1 MARTLRTTMRV
12 WPAILVCLALVFA
25 GCGGEDE
32 SSGAPSGGG
41 GGGGQG
47 LEAPITFKLT
57 GGDAFRKDRMTVQ
70 PDGSAQVTT
79 RKGDKPAQLTDEELS
94 ELSSSFEKADL
105 PEIPENS
112 TTEPPI
118 PDALSYSF
126 VYEDR
131 EVITDS
137 GSLPE
142 DLKPLIGTFVKL
154 VDRYGA
160 K

>member
-1 MARTLRTTMRV
+1 MARTLGTTMRV
-12 WPAILVCLALVFA
+12 WLSILCLALVA
-25 GCGGEDE
+25 GCGGGDE
-32 SSGAPSGGG
+32 KTSSGPAASSGAE
-41 GGGGQG
+41 G

-57 GGDAFRKDRMTVQ
+57 GGDAFREDRMTVQ

-79 RKGDKPAQLTDEELS
+79 RQGEKPAQLTDEELS
-94 ELSSSFEKADL
+94 QVSSHLEEANL
-105 PEIPENS
+105 PKIPEES

-126 VYEDR
+126 VYEGR
-131 EVITDS
+131 EVVTDS

-142 DLKPLIGTFVKL
+142 ELKPLIGTFAQL